1 MRKGWVEARLSDV
14 VEKIGMGPFGSNIK
28 ISTFVPEGVPVI
40 SGNHLVNEI
49 LTEDSF
55 NFVTVEH
62 AERLSGSIVMR
73 GDLVLTHAG
82 TVGQVSLIPSNS
94 KYEKY
99 IVSQRGF
106 YIRPNSSLVKS
117 EYLLLYLKYGEGQVQ
132 LLSNINRTGVPS
144 LSQPVTFTK
153 QMRVLYPP
161 LDEQKRIVDVM
172 SSINAYL
179 GALKEQLNYALRAKS
194 ALLEKELQNNF
205 SDARKVTLGEVL
217 NISRGG
223 SPRPI
228 QNYLTPEDNGV
239 NWIKI
244 GDASSSTKYI
254 YETEQKIKPEGLS
267 KTRKVYPGDFL
278 LSNSMSFG
286 RPYIM
291 RTEGC
296 IHDGWLLL
304 GDVSKH
310 FDEDFLYNFLRSGYI
325 QAQFASLAAG
335 SGVKNLNIDVVSGVE
350 IVLPSVSDQKKIAQF
365 LNSFDELEFALEKA
379 LEKAIILRGAV
390 LSDLLSGNHEI
401 PASYDSVLGAA

>member
-62 AERLSGSIVMR
+62 AERISGSIVWR

-99 IVSQRGF
+99 VVSQRGF
-106 YIRPNSSLVKS
+106 FIRPNSSLVKS

-153 QMRVLYPP
+153 QMKVIYPP

-172 SSINAYL
+172 SSINAYI
-179 GALKEQLNYALRAKS
+179 GALHEQLNYALRAKS
-194 ALLEKELQNNF
+194 ALLEKELQKNF
-205 SDARKVTLGEVL
+205 SGARKVTLGEVL

-228 QNYLTPEDNGV
+228 QNYLTTEDNGV

-379 LEKAIILRGAV
+379 LEKAVILRGAV

-401 PASYDSVLGAA
+401 PASYDSLLGAA